1 MALPPFLTKIVDWLR
16 AGYPEGVPD
25 VDYIPLFALLGS
37 QLTNEEVNEI
47 ADELAVSVHPESA
60 ETIKKAI
67 GNVTH
72 TPVNDS
78 DVVVGGSVVG
88 MVLAAIAFLIILAAI
103 GWSVYE
109 IYTLGHPA
117 PKK

>member
-1 MALPPFLTKIVDWLR
+1 MSWINLTALWKIIVFGLI
-16 AGYPEGVPD
+16 AGAGLPA
-25 VDYIPLFALLGS
+25 LFAGGLYTLSWGPK
-37 QLTNEEVNEI
+37 T
-47 ADELAVSVHPESA
+47 ARTAGA
-60 ETIKKAI
+60 GGT
-67 GNVTH
+67 
-72 TPVNDS
+72 DS

-88 MVLAAIAFLIILAAI
+88 MMLAAIAFLIVLAAI

>member
-78 DVVVGGSVVG
+78 DVARVRAH
-88 MVLAAIAFLIILAAI
+88 LAAGGWPLA
-103 GWSVYE
+103 
-109 IYTLGHPA
+109 TP
-117 PKK
+117 PRN